1 MNPDMALAAAAHDV
15 EVTIDAIRE
24 IANSTLTKAE
34 TDASHSSTSFK
45 NLTLDVSAFG
55 ASPLGKE
62 LGHQHLGAHEVFV
75 ETITGTIKDLQ
86 DFRQK
91 LLDAMANHESTDD
104 AAQDMLLSISKK
116 YDGHTYHSSQSYDRA
131 LHDQAQNLTTSSA
144 SDQATRSTAVPPPTS
159 DGAPT
164 PATPAEPSTP
174 ATPADPPGGATFS

>member
-1 MNPDMALAAAAHDV
+1 MIPDMALAAAAHDV

-34 TDASHSSTSFK
+34 TDASHSSSSFK

-62 LGHQHLGAHEVFV
+62 LGHQHQGAHEVFV
-75 ETITGTIKDLQ
+75 ETIDGTIKDLQ

-91 LLDAMANHESTDD
+91 LLDAMKNHESTDD
-104 AAQDMLLSISKK
+104 AAQQLLLSISKK

-131 LHDQAQNLTTSSA
+131 LHDQAENLHHLHHA
-144 SDQATRSTAVPPPTS
+144 PGPARPRAADG
-159 DGAPT
+159 GAP
-164 PATPAEPSTP
+164 PAPAEPGTP
-174 ATPADPPGGATFS
+174 RPRPAPPGGATYS

>member
-15 EVTIDAIRE
+15 EVTIDAIRD
-24 IANSTLTKAE
+24 IANSTLPKAE
-34 TDASHSSTSFK
+34 TDASHSSSSFK

-75 ETITGTIKDLQ
+75 ETIAGTIKDLQ

-91 LLDAMANHESTDD
+91 LLDAMNNHESTDD

-116 YDGHTYHSSQSYDRA
+116 YDGHSYHSSKSYDRA
-131 LHDQAQNLTTSSA
+131 LHDQAENLTTSSSA
-144 SDQATRSTAVPPPTS
+144 DQATGTADVPPPTS
-159 DGAPT
+159 EAAPA

-174 ATPADPPGGATFS
+174 ADPPGGASFS